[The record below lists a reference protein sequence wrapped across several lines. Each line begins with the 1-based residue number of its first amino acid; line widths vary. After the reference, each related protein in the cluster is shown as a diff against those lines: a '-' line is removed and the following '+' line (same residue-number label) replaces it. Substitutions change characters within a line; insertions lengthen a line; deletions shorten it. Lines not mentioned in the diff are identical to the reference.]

1 MTSVEIYSRAGADKA
16 FAPASVGAS
25 IADHSAR
32 IAQLEAAH
40 PGAGPLTLAN
50 LVPRPTT
57 APPSSAPVLGFITD
71 GFLAPSSSPLNV
83 AARLLG
89 AAPAVSAIPSTG
101 WAVGSDTKT
110 FSAPARVDVVLDA
123 RPAALVVVGSFED
136 AASSP
141 PSSSDKI
148 AQSVKALV
156 ERVRGRAPALP
167 ILIIGPQP
175 TSEYL
180 MYAGSAHTCAKAVKD
195 AAAPYQGKGVW
206 FDDWLGLAASPAV
219 KWNPAT
225 SPGRAFRRGEVICY
239 DGVNYR
245 VRVDTWTPSA
255 PPTLP
260 LTPSLPTPDNPYA
273 AMFSPE
279 APVEQ
284 VSVVLTGTGSV
295 KTPPTGTGT
304 RALWLAADEKSLVA
318 GAGGEEA
325 FGVELAERIAVGLS
339 SLREWVFA
347 AGPSIV
353 GPYVAPLPPPAR
365 PPIPGAVA
373 DLRATKWG
381 VKWGAL
387 STSALSTVLTSAPA
401 APFSLALPVR
411 RSADTAEDKFVVSTP
426 NKIVPKAGGA
436 GPQINQSTIAQLKAV
451 EDVNGTVA
459 TLGEALALIA
469 TPPPPAPPT
478 PLRKPIVLECM
489 DTSTDN
495 NAQYFAY
502 DEAMMR
508 YLLGRDP
515 KAPES
520 VVIATGPLL
529 NAARAKAKADPALGA
544 FRRLVVKPAGPWTA
558 DDIKAIKDADA
569 IACRPADSSRPEV
582 LAAVKN
588 HADAPGLWFAGM
600 VTAEDVSAARAAA
613 KTAALAIEGWLADGP
628 AAAAEIAAKTQPE
641 QP

>member
-16 FAPASVGAS
+16 FAPASVGAT

-32 IAQLEAAH
+32 LAALEAA
-40 PGAGPLTLAN
+40 PLTLGN

-57 APPSSAPVLGFITD
+57 APPSSAPTIGFITD
-71 GFLAPSSSPLNV
+71 GFLAPSSSSSSSSPLNI
-83 AARLLG
+83 AARLLK
-89 AAPAVSAIPSTG
+89 AAPAVSAVPGAG

-110 FSAPARVDVVLDA
+110 FSAPARVDAVLDA
-123 RPAALVVVGSFED
+123 HPAALVVVGSFED

-141 PSSSDKI
+141 PSTPDKI

-180 MYAGSAHTCAKAVKD
+180 MYAGSSHQNAKAVREGAQ
-195 AAAPYQGKGVW
+195 AAGGPGNGVH
-206 FDDWLGLAASPAV
+206 FVDWLGLAASPAV
-219 KWNPAT
+219 KWNPAS
-225 SPGRAFRRGEVICY
+225 SPNRAFRRGEVICFE
-239 DGVNYR
+239 GVNYR
-245 VRVDTWTPSA
+245 VRVEAWTPSA

-260 LTPSLPTPDNPYA
+260 LPPSLPTPDNPYA
-273 AMFSPE
+273 AMFSPD

-284 VSVVLTGTGSV
+284 VSVALTGTGSFN
-295 KTPPTGTGT
+295 KPGATGT
-304 RALWLAADEKSLVA
+304 RALWLAADEKSLTPA
-318 GAGGEEA
+318 AGGGEA
-325 FGVELAERIAVGLS
+325 FGVELAERVVEGLT
-339 SLREWVFA
+339 SLREWVLA
-347 AGPSIV
+347 KGPAIV
-353 GPYVAPLPPPAR
+353 GPYVAPPPPPAR
-365 PPIPGAVA
+365 PAIPGAVA

-387 STSALSTVLTSAPA
+387 STSALSTVLASAPA

-436 GPQINQSTIAQLKAV
+436 GPQINQSTVAQLKAV
-451 EDVNGTVA
+451 EDVNGTIA
-459 TLGEALALIA
+459 TLGEALNLVTAPA
-469 TPPPPAPPT
+469 APPT

-515 KAPES
+515 KAHES
-520 VVIATGPLL
+520 VVIATGPNL
-529 NAARAKAKADPALGA
+529 NAARAKAKANPALGA
-544 FRRLVVKPAGPWTA
+544 FRRLVVKPAGPWTV

-569 IACRPADSSRPEV
+569 IACRPADSSRTEV
-582 LAAVKN
+582 LAAIKN
-588 HADAPGLWFAGM
+588 HPDAPGLWFAGM
-600 VTAEDVSAARAAA
+600 VTAEDVSAARTAA
-613 KTAALAIEGWLADGP
+613 KNAALVIEGWLADGP

>member
-1 MTSVEIYSRAGADKA
+1 MTSVEIYSRQGADRA
-16 FAPASVGAS
+16 FAPSSVGAS

-40 PGAGPLTLAN
+40 PGAAPLTLAN
-50 LVPRPTT
+50 LVPRPSTT
-57 APPSSAPVLGFITD
+57 PPTSAPVLGFITD
-71 GFLAPSSSPLNV
+71 GFLAPSSSSSSSPLNI
-83 AARLLG
+83 AARRLG
-89 AAPAVSAIPSTG
+89 AAPAISAVPASG
-101 WAVGSDTKT
+101 WAVAPAPAGKT
-110 FSAPARVDVVLDA
+110 FSAPARLDAVLDA

-167 ILIIGPQP
+167 ILIVGPQP

-180 MYAGSAHTCAKAVKD
+180 MYAGSSHQNAKAVKD

-225 SPGRAFRRGEVICY
+225 SPGRAFRRGEVICFE
-239 DGVNYR
+239 GVNYR

-255 PPTLP
+255 PPA
-260 LTPSLPTPDNPYA
+260 LPTPDNPYA
-273 AMFSPE
+273 AMFSPD

-284 VSVVLTGTGSV
+284 VSVVLTGTGSA

-339 SLREWVFA
+339 SLREWVLA
-347 AGPSIV
+347 AGPVVV
-353 GPYVAPLPPPAR
+353 GPYVAPPPPPAR
-365 PPIPGAVA
+365 PAIPGAVA

-387 STSALSTVLTSAPA
+387 SATALSTVLASAPA
-401 APFSLALPVR
+401 APFSVALPVR

-426 NKIVPKAGGA
+426 NKIVPKAGGT

-459 TLGEALALIA
+459 TLGEALNLVT
-469 TPPPPAPPT
+469 TPAAQPT

-520 VVIATGPLL
+520 VVIATGPNL

-582 LAAVKN
+582 LAAIKN
-588 HADAPGLWFAGM
+588 HPDAPGLWFAGV
-600 VTAEDVSAARAAA
+600 VTAEDVSAARTAA
-613 KTAALAIEGWLADGP
+613 KNAGLAIEGWLADGP
-628 AAAAEIAAKTQPE
+628 AAAVEIAAKTQPE